1 MLQRRVN
8 FMKHS
13 WVYLYT
19 SAIMP
24 AICSLSWLSVLPLSM
39 DNLKLRAYSR
49 NFDFKMLFKRELRD
63 RG

>member
-1 MLQRRVN
+1 
-8 FMKHS
+8 
-13 WVYLYT
+13 
-19 SAIMP
+19 MP